1 MRKIIDY
8 FRTLFCKHEYELLCK
23 DTVHD
28 LTDKPIYIKWIYVC
42 KKCKYKKKVTSEQ
55 GGDKHGLG
63 VYTDVFLGGYLY
75 FAWCNFVYNS
85 K

>member
-1 MRKIIDY
+1 MQNKGHIRRCENMRKIIDY

-42 KKCKYKKKVTSEQ
+42 KKCKYKKKVTSE
-55 GGDKHGLG
+55 
-63 VYTDVFLGGYLY
+63 
-75 FAWCNFVYNS
+75 
-85 K
+85 

>member
-42 KKCKYKKKVTSEQ
+42 KKCKYKKKVTSE
-55 GGDKHGLG
+55 
-63 VYTDVFLGGYLY
+63 
-75 FAWCNFVYNS
+75 
-85 K
+85 